1 MGIWDE
7 DFGKDLSKED
17 LTLLVARIAETR
29 HVIMIIAPNQE
40 KEIPVG
46 VMIIREDEKVLEP
59 HVYWFPWATNRNKLE
74 GIIRSAIELR
84 KIKPVFIW
92 ADEKV
97 KDFYTM
103 VSKYGV
109 MRRVGTFYNDKQ
121 YSIFQTKE
129 M

>member
-7 DFGKDLSKED
+7 DLSKED